1 MKLFIPLL
9 LCFFSF
15 NVSAALQGITDEGDV
30 VVLNSDG
37 TWFYAEDKPIEEFE
51 ISNNPGVFKTP
62 ASANFV
68 LKSKKNNATFA
79 FNTKQWVFEKS
90 TTDDSAIEYA
100 LTLKAGDLYARVI
113 TERIQ
118 INNKE
123 LTEIA
128 LDNAKNV
135 APNAKVIKKEYR
147 MVNGKKMI
155 YMEMVGT
162 MKGIEFQYLGYYY
175 SDASGSTQYVTFT
188 GASLV
193 EKYRAE
199 IDDLLNG
206 FAIAESKESK

>member
-9 LCFFSF
+9 CFFSF
-15 NVSAALQGITDEGDV
+15 YASAALKGVTEEGEV
-30 VVLNSDG
+30 VILNNDG
-37 TWFYAEDKPIEEFE
+37 TWFYEQENIAEQLE
-51 ISNNPGVFKTP
+51 IPTNPSVFYSPKT
-62 ASANFV
+62 ANFI

-79 FNTKQWVFEKS
+79 INSKKWVFEKS
-90 TTDDSAIEYA
+90 KNDDAAIEYS
-100 LTLKAGDLYARVI
+100 LTLKAEDLYARVI

-118 INNKE
+118 MNIKE

-128 LDNAKNV
+128 LDNAKDV
-135 APNAKVIKKEYR
+135 APNTKVLKKEYR
-147 MVNGKKMI
+147 TVNGKKMI

-193 EKYRAE
+193 EKYRSE

-206 FAIAESKESK
+206 FTIAESN